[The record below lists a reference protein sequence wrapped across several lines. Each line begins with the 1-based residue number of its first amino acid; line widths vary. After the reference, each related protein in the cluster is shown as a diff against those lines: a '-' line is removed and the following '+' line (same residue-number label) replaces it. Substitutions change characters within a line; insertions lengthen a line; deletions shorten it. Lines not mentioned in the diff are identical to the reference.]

1 MGTIVPVL
9 ALATP
14 ALFLGGLVG
23 LYSRLGGGGGPLQR
37 IGLLVGLLGTVLGVI
52 HELGWWESDWWPLLF
67 ASLAAVGS
75 GTVSEDASRLLGAVV
90 LASGALGLVS
100 LLTDPAFPGVLVP
113 TQPVHVAFAAL
124 FCMSCVAWGWA
135 LFRRI

>member
-1 MGTIVPVL
+1 
-9 ALATP
+9 
-14 ALFLGGLVG
+14 
-23 LYSRLGGGGGPLQR
+23 
-37 IGLLVGLLGTVLGVI
+37 VGLLGTVLGVI
-52 HELGWWESDWWPLLF
+52 HELGWWESDWWTLLF

-75 GTVSEDASRLLGAVV
+75 GTVVEDASRLLGAVV

-100 LLTDPAFPGVLVP
+100 LLTDPAFPGVPVP